1 LSRVRTRLSKA
12 ARRTQKAMPP
22 TIFISYSQSDT
33 RWKERLASFFNVFQ
47 HEGLL
52 KVWHDGL
59 IQAGGDWLPEIES
72 AMAQARV
79 AILLVSVRFLNS
91 EFVRRREV
99 PTLMER
105 RQKEGLRVIPVIV
118 SPCPWQKVPW
128 LSGIQ
133 ARPLRG
139 KTLEGL
145 RKVQQD
151 ELLSNLAEEVVEL
164 LAPELIGARPGV
176 ANPAEQLE
184 TISPSGIEDPIS
196 LLAAVVTTPQGSAS
210 AGEPPEAALRRAA
223 ASARALIRS
232 SELLATSKR
241 SVRGHWQDT
250 EALPS
255 STALFVAGRAVL
267 RVQPLFR
274 LIANGRTRQEVV
286 KVVSVLELSALRALL
301 AVFEYVDPDE
311 SRVFNLIA
319 NTLRSR
325 DPVINAGFDLGQAVE
340 AMGTA
345 SHSPFELLA
354 SAKKATEHARD
365 AAADYNLADD
375 LDAAIRG
382 DLDDDLP
389 VSPLDSRYLVE
400 AALARPLWP
409 GGTLPAAFAKTA
421 TDWESRLASLNLQA
435 ITDRY
440 HRLIVGNRITTSDVN
455 TWVHELTKRWS

>member
-1 LSRVRTRLSKA
+1 MLQPRVHSAVQEQRA
-12 ARRTQKAMPP
+12 APKAMPP
-22 TIFISYSQSDT
+22 TIFISYSQRDT
-33 RWKERLASFFNVFQ
+33 RWKDRIASFFNVFQ

-52 KVWHDGL
+52 NVWHDGL
-59 IQAGGDWLPEIES
+59 IQAGGDWLPEVES

-79 AILLVSVRFLNS
+79 AILLVSVWFLNS
-91 EFVRRREV
+91 EFVRRKEV

-105 RQKEGLRVIPVIV
+105 RQKEGLRVIPLIV
-118 SPCPWQKVPW
+118 SPCPWQRVRW

-133 ARPLRG
+133 ARPPHG
-139 KTLEGL
+139 KTLAGL
-145 RKVQQD
+145 RTVQQE

-164 LAPELIGARPGV
+164 LAPELIVAR
-176 ANPAEQLE
+176 PAEQPD
-184 TISPSGIEDPIS
+184 TVSQSGIEDPIS

-210 AGEPPEAALRRAA
+210 AGQPPEAALRRAA
-223 ASARALIRS
+223 ASARALIRA

-241 SVRGHWQDT
+241 RVRGHWQDT

-274 LIANGRTRQEVV
+274 LIATGRTREEAV

-345 SHSPFELLA
+345 PHSPFELLA

-389 VSPLDSRYLVE
+389 VSPLDTRYLVE
-400 AALARPLWP
+400 GALARPLWP

-435 ITDRY
+435 ITYRY

>member
-1 LSRVRTRLSKA
+1 VCTRLSKSSA
-12 ARRTQKAMPP
+12 PHPKAMPP

-33 RWKERLASFFNVFQ
+33 RWKERLSSFFNVFQ

-52 KVWHDGL
+52 NVWHDGL
-59 IQAGGDWLPEIES
+59 IQAGGDWLPQIES

-91 EFVRRREV
+91 EFVRRKEV

-105 RQKEGLRVIPVIV
+105 RQREGLRVIPVIV

-151 ELLSNLAEEVVEL
+151 ELLTSLAEEVVEL
-164 LAPELIGARPGV
+164 LAPELIVARPAV
-176 ANPAEQLE
+176 ADPARQPE
-184 TISPSGIEDPIS
+184 TISPSRIEDPTS
-196 LLAAVVTTPQGSAS
+196 VLAADVTTAKGTAS
-210 AGEPPEAALRRAA
+210 AGEPREAALRRAA
-223 ASARALIRS
+223 ASARAVSGASGLV
-232 SELLATSKR
+232 ATPKP
-241 SVRGHWQDT
+241 SVRGHWQNT
-250 EALPS
+250 EALSS

-274 LIANGRTRQEVV
+274 LIANGRTREEVV

-301 AVFEYVDPDE
+301 AAFKYVDPDE

-365 AAADYNLADD
+365 AAARNNLAGD
-375 LDAAIRG
+375 LDAANFG

-389 VSPLDSRYLVE
+389 ISPLDSRYLVE
-400 AALARPLWP
+400 GALARPLWP
-409 GGTLPAAFAKTA
+409 GGTLPAAFVKTA

-440 HRLIVGNRITTSDVN
+440 HRLIAGNRITTSDVN
-455 TWVHELTKRWS
+455 TWVRKLTKRWS

>member
-1 LSRVRTRLSKA
+1 MCTRLSKSSA
-12 ARRTQKAMPP
+12 PHPKAMPP

-33 RWKERLASFFNVFQ
+33 PWKDRLASFFNVFQ

-52 KVWHDGL
+52 NVWHDGL
-59 IQAGGDWLPEIES
+59 IPGGGDWLPEIES

-91 EFVRRREV
+91 EFVRRKEV

-139 KTLEGL
+139 KTLAGL

-151 ELLSNLAEEVVEL
+151 ELLSNLAEEIVEL
-164 LAPELIGARPGV
+164 LAPELIGARPTV
-176 ANPAEQLE
+176 ANPAEQPE
-184 TISPSGIEDPIS
+184 TISPSGIE
-196 LLAAVVTTPQGSAS
+196 
-210 AGEPPEAALRRAA
+210 
-223 ASARALIRS
+223 
-232 SELLATSKR
+232 
-241 SVRGHWQDT
+241 VRGHRQDP
-250 EALPS
+250 EALSS

-274 LIANGRTRQEVV
+274 LIANGRTRQEAV

-301 AVFEYVDPDE
+301 AAFKYVDPDE

-365 AAADYNLADD
+365 AAARNNLADD
-375 LDAAIRG
+375 LDAAIFG

-400 AALARPLWP
+400 GALARPLWP
-409 GGTLPAAFAKTA
+409 GGTLPAELAKTA

-440 HRLIVGNRITTSDVN
+440 HRLTEGNRITTSDVN
-455 TWVHELTKRWS
+455 TRVRELTKRWS